1 MNRQELRTLKG
12 QLLLLGA
19 MFAASVVLAAVMA
32 TERPFFEKFIAE
44 KYGVLPEGM
53 KTLADGAADSGK
65 IDAEAF
71 SKLTVE
77 ERLLLYDDWMTR
89 PDPPPPRTPAALVA
103 ADPALYLARAERSLV
118 GGSDGQKAR
127 ALEFLKLAGSRDAI
141 PLLQKARQWS
151 IKRRT
156 SELTAKIEDVLERLE
171 R

>member
-1 MNRQELRTLKG
+1 MNRQEIRTLKG

-19 MFAASVVLAAVMA
+19 MFAGSVVLAVVMA
-32 TERPFFEKFIAE
+32 TQRPFFEKFIAE
-44 KYGVLPEGM
+44 KYGTIPANI
-53 KTLADGAADSGK
+53 KTLADEVALSGK
-65 IDAEAF
+65 IEAEAF
-71 SKLTVE
+71 SKLTDE

-103 ADPALYLARAERSLV
+103 ADPKLYLARAERSLV
-118 GGSDGQKAR
+118 GGSDSQKTR
-127 ALEFLKLAGSRDAI
+127 VLKFFELAGSKDAI

-156 SELTAKIEDVLERLE
+156 LDLTAKITDVLERLE

>member
-1 MNRQELRTLKG
+1 MNKQELRTLKG

-19 MFAASVVLAAVMA
+19 MFAASVVLAALMA
-32 TERPFFEKFIAE
+32 TERTFFEKFVAE
-44 KYGVLPEGM
+44 KYGVLQAEL

-71 SKLTVE
+71 SKLTME

-103 ADPALYLARAERSLV
+103 ADPVLYLARAERSLV
-118 GGSDGQKAR
+118 GGSDDQKAR
-127 ALEFLKLAGSRDAI
+127 ALEFLELAGSRDAI

-151 IKRRT
+151 VKRRT
-156 SELTAKIEDVLERLE
+156 SDLTAKIEDVIERLE

>member
-1 MNRQELRTLKG
+1 MNKEELKTLRG

-19 MFAASVVLAAVMA
+19 MFAASVVLAAVLA
-32 TERPFFEKFIAE
+32 TERPFFEKFVAE
-44 KYGVLPEGM
+44 KYGVLPAGM

-71 SKLTVE
+71 SRLTME

-89 PDPPPPRTPAALVA
+89 PGPPPPRTPAALVA
-103 ADPALYLARAERSLV
+103 ADPTLYLARAERSLV
-118 GGSDGQKAR
+118 GGSDQQKVR
-127 ALEFLKLAGSRDAI
+127 ALEFLELAGARDAI
-141 PLLQKARQWS
+141 PLLRKARQWS

-156 SELTAKIEDVLERLE
+156 SDLTAKIEDVIERLE

>member
-1 MNRQELRTLKG
+1 MNRQEIRTLKG

-19 MFAASVVLAAVMA
+19 MFAGSVVLAVVMA
-32 TERPFFEKFIAE
+32 AQRPFFEKFIAE
-44 KYGVLPEGM
+44 KYGTVPANI
-53 KTLADGAADSGK
+53 KTLADEVALSGK
-65 IDAEAF
+65 IEAEAF
-71 SKLTVE
+71 SKLTEE

-103 ADPALYLARAERSLV
+103 ADSKLYLARAERSLV
-118 GGSDGQKAR
+118 GGSDNQKTR
-127 ALEFLKLAGSRDAI
+127 ALKFFELAGSRDAI

-156 SELTAKIEDVLERLE
+156 LDLTAKIEDVLERLE